1 MHVGECEKGMQ
12 GDHRLLFSAME
23 HQRGANLPV
32 SKSGYSLKHQGWAN
46 PMQPRPIKAVRATA
60 TLDKSPHHTAHG

>member
-23 HQRGANLPV
+23 HQKGANLPV
-32 SKSGYSLKHQGWAN
+32 SKSGYSLKHQGGHN
-46 PMQPRPIKAVRATA
+46 I
-60 TLDKSPHHTAHG
+60 S